1 MPQQKIVIFASG
13 SGSNAQAIIDY
24 FEGNSSV
31 KIAAL
36 FANKPDAYALQRAKN
51 HAIQANYFTRDEFRN
66 GQVLQQLKEINPDLI
81 VLAGFLWLVP
91 AEIVEA
97 FPDKIINIHP
107 ALLPSYGGKGM
118 HGHHVHEAVVA
129 NGEKQSGLTIH
140 FVNQEYDKG
149 SFILQAYCQVQ
160 SNDTPE
166 QLAAR
171 ILKLEHFYLPRAIEQ
186 LLAAQRET
194 QQSTINN
201 QQ

>member
-1 MPQQKIVIFASG
+1 MR
-13 SGSNAQAIIDY
+13 
-24 FEGNSSV
+24 
-31 KIAAL
+31 IAAL
-36 FANKPDAYALQRAKN
+36 FSNKPDAYALQRAKK

-66 GQVLQQLKEINPDLI
+66 GEVLKQLRQVNPDLI

-97 FPDKIINIHP
+97 FPVKIINIHP
-107 ALLPSYGGKGM
+107 ALLPKYGGKGM

-140 FVNQEYDKG
+140 FVNNEYDKG
-149 SFILQAYCQVQ
+149 NFILQAFCPLQP
-160 SNDTPE
+160 NDNAE
-166 QLAAR
+166 KLAAR

-186 LLAAQRET
+186 LLQNQREN
-194 QQSTINN
+194 QQVTNNN